1 MKNLNFLSRAIV
13 DMVILLSG
21 GLSAFAHDFEVD
33 VIFYNFIDKIANTV
47 EVTYKGDDFFS
58 YDNEYAGAVIIP
70 SSVTEIGDHAF
81 VSCSELTSVT
91 IPNSVN

>member
-1 MKNLNFLSRAIV
+1 MKIILHLSKTLFSLG
-13 DMVILLSG
+13 LLFTMS
-21 GLSAFAHDFEVD
+21 SNVFAHDFEVD

>member
-1 MKNLNFLSRAIV
+1 MKFYRSFLKSIIAMAIS
-13 DMVILLSG
+13 LSI
-21 GLSAFAHDFEVD
+21 SINAFAHDFEVD
-33 VIFYNFIDKIANTV
+33 GVFYNFIDKIANTV

-58 YDNEYAGAVIIP
+58 YDNEYACAVIIP